1 MTPNADRALAYGR
14 VVKTL
19 DDLGP
24 TKLLPDE
31 QDTIRSAADALL
43 FEEDV
48 YEALAQVED
57 LAERLVDADRWTPER
72 ARALVD
78 DVAACG
84 PLTGAREQT
93 QTPHRTKRAGTAGP
107 LRAPRP
113 ATVHHRR
120 TRRW

>member
-24 TKLLPDE
+24 AKLLPDE
-31 QDTIRSAADALL
+31 QEIIRRAADAML
-43 FEEDV
+43 FEEDG
-48 YEALAQVED
+48 YEALTEVED
-57 LAERLVDADRWTPER
+57 LAERLVEADRWTPER

-84 PLTGAREQT
+84 PLAGARE
-93 QTPHRTKRAGTAGP
+93 
-107 LRAPRP
+107 
-113 ATVHHRR
+113 
-120 TRRW
+120 

>member
-24 TKLLPDE
+24 TKLLLDE
-31 QDTIRSAADALL
+31 QETIRAAADALL
-43 FEEDV
+43 FEEDA

-57 LAERLVDADRWTPER
+57 LAERLVEADRWTPER

-84 PLTGAREQT
+84 PLAS
-93 QTPHRTKRAGTAGP
+93 
-107 LRAPRP
+107 
-113 ATVHHRR
+113 
-120 TRRW
+120 TRD

>member
-19 DDLGP
+19 EDLGP
-24 TKLLPDE
+24 TKLLLDE
-31 QDTIRSAADALL
+31 QEIIRTAADALL
-43 FEEDV
+43 FEEDA

-57 LAERLVDADRWTPER
+57 LAERLVEADRWTPER

-84 PLTGAREQT
+84 PLASARE
-93 QTPHRTKRAGTAGP
+93 
-107 LRAPRP
+107 
-113 ATVHHRR
+113 
-120 TRRW
+120 

>member
-1 MTPNADRALAYGR
+1 MTSNADRAQAYGR

-24 TKLLPDE
+24 TKLQADE
-31 QDTIRSAADALL
+31 QDIIRSAADSLL
-43 FEEDV
+43 FDEDA

-57 LAERLVDADRWTPER
+57 LAERLVDAERWTPER

-84 PLTGAREQT
+84 PLAVARD
-93 QTPHRTKRAGTAGP
+93 
-107 LRAPRP
+107 
-113 ATVHHRR
+113 
-120 TRRW
+120 

>member
-19 DDLGP
+19 EDLGP
-24 TKLLPDE
+24 AKLLLDE
-31 QDTIRSAADALL
+31 QEIIRTAADALL
-43 FEEDV
+43 FEEDA

-57 LAERLVDADRWTPER
+57 LAERLVEADRWTPER

-84 PLTGAREQT
+84 PLASARE
-93 QTPHRTKRAGTAGP
+93 
-107 LRAPRP
+107 
-113 ATVHHRR
+113 
-120 TRRW
+120 

>member
-19 DDLGP
+19 EDLGP
-24 TKLLPDE
+24 TKLLADE
-31 QDTIRSAADALL
+31 QDIIRSAADALL
-43 FEEDV
+43 FEEDA

-57 LAERLVDADRWTPER
+57 LAERLVEAERWTPER

-84 PLTGAREQT
+84 PLAAARE
-93 QTPHRTKRAGTAGP
+93 
-107 LRAPRP
+107 
-113 ATVHHRR
+113 
-120 TRRW
+120 

>member
-19 DDLGP
+19 DELGP
-24 TKLLPDE
+24 TKLLTDE
-31 QDTIRSAADALL
+31 QEIIRSAADALL
-43 FEEDV
+43 FEEDA

-57 LAERLVDADRWTPER
+57 LAERLVDAERWTPER

-84 PLTGAREQT
+84 PLTGARD
-93 QTPHRTKRAGTAGP
+93 
-107 LRAPRP
+107 
-113 ATVHHRR
+113 
-120 TRRW
+120 

>member
-24 TKLLPDE
+24 TKLLVDE
-31 QDTIRSAADALL
+31 QDIIRSAADALL
-43 FEEDV
+43 FEEDA

-57 LAERLVDADRWTPER
+57 LAERLVEADRWTPER

-84 PLTGAREQT
+84 PLTGARE
-93 QTPHRTKRAGTAGP
+93 
-107 LRAPRP
+107 
-113 ATVHHRR
+113 
-120 TRRW
+120 

>member
-24 TKLLPDE
+24 TKLLADE
-31 QDTIRSAADALL
+31 QETIRSAADALL
-43 FEEDV
+43 FEEDG
-48 YEALAQVED
+48 YEALTEVED
-57 LAERLVDADRWTPER
+57 LAERLVEAERWTPER

-84 PLTGAREQT
+84 PLTGARD
-93 QTPHRTKRAGTAGP
+93 
-107 LRAPRP
+107 
-113 ATVHHRR
+113 
-120 TRRW
+120 